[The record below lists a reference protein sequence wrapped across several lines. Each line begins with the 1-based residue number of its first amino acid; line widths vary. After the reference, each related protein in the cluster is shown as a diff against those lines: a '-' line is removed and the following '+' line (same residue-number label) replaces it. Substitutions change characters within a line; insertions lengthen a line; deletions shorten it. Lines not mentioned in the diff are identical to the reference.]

1 MIRRGIKS
9 SVNRRTFFV
18 LGGKNMEKWYIE
30 KVEKILK
37 EVERV
42 FIEESPHLY
51 CLKTLFEIMWYDNQ
65 GSTKN
70 ERRIK
75 RSG

>member
-1 MIRRGIKS
+1 
-9 SVNRRTFFV
+9 
-18 LGGKNMEKWYIE
+18 MEKWYIE

-65 GSTKN
+65 GNTKN

-75 RSG
+75 RFGVIFIRLYVQKYSNT